1 MDNECFLSLFL
12 AVKVALLDSIYW
24 KRNIDGLNS
33 DAKGR
38 KIINQ
43 MEEHLYLSHKTWGCF
58 GML

>member
-1 MDNECFLSLFL
+1 MDNEYFLSLFL

-38 KIINQ
+38 KIINKQ
-43 MEEHLYLSHKTWGCF
+43 NSLYVEKQNRRL
-58 GML
+58 